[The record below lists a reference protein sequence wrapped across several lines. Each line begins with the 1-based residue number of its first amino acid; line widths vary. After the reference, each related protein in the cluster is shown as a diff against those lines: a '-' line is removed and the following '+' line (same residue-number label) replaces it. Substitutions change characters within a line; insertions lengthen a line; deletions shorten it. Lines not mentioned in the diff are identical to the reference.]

1 MNLWSARFKK
11 SLDNQ
16 VNDFNSSIKIDSVFY
31 KEDIQGS
38 IAHVMM
44 LGKQGIIEMKEAEI
58 IKIELEKIKDDIE
71 NEKLKIDE
79 DAEDI
84 HMFVETELTKR
95 LGTIGKKLHT
105 SRSRNDQV
113 TLDLKLYLRNK
124 IDNII
129 EKLKN

>member
-95 LGTIGKKLHT
+95 LGTIGKNFILQEVEMIK
-105 SRSRNDQV
+105 
-113 TLDLKLYLRNK
+113 
-124 IDNII
+124 
-129 EKLKN
+129 